1 MAGMVHPLEE
11 QVYFWMVTNTSQPA
25 NITASLYPPITPEGD
40 WLDHLSSSTDVS
52 FRLLLQDAPLGV
64 IVLLALRE
72 GVLTSEKLF
81 HPLMTPAM
89 MKHLKVL
96 KTIFTYLLKT
106 IVGLTLMLVSLPLV
120 LPVLFLFWLTSCL
133 IKVVY
138 SLKFG
143 SDVTKAQG
151 MDSIWGVESKESRPF
166 ITISLLLYGV
176 PNLDKIYRHIET
188 KILDVR
194 DDQGDYRYK
203 KFRQVFS
210 QRYGYYSWRDD
221 KDFDIQNHV
230 RVIDLGA
237 LHSGT
242 SLENTCPEHVTVNM
256 LNNTTS
262 NTESTARQGEAD
274 ALVHQFLSE
283 EGTTALS
290 ADRPPWEIL
299 LLVRHDNRYNLVVRL
314 HHAIGDGV
322 TMMRLCV
329 EALVDTPISFPP
341 VGLRP
346 VNFFVKLA
354 MMVWSALVLPLGLL
368 QVVANFDHNALHGQL
383 LSGRKVGGG
392 GSGDSGG
399 ARQLPQP
406 AGAPRP
412 HQPLLRG
419 HAQAALSPHTHALR
433 QAHSHQE
440 RPGGDEARPNPRSR
454 LLGGEG
460 REPGPAGARGRTP
473 PLRQGRHCRRQQRA
487 RSPEGDN
494 SLGRQGGRPA
504 LLGAQSVPGGCGR
517 LLRQLHGHGQD
528 RSERGRRPGPLPRGG
543 SDAAGGHGTRA
554 PSPTPAVGPGPTVT
568 PPTTRHCYP
577 HGASSSLQSGRAR
590 RPALQEKWHHPDL
603 GTTWDVALPEAWPC
617 VVTVPSQGRAWCGP
631 WPSSEL
637 GLAWGVAPLGS
648 WRCMERDPA
657 WSVGLSGVWQYLERG
672 PAWSLLTPRG
682 SWPWR
687 EPGLA
692 GTMAHHEDCPC
703 RKTAP
708 AEARPFMTP
717 LLTWNLAQGGSWPCM
732 EPDLTWSLARNGVWP
747 YVGPS
752 QGGVCICMDPSSER
766 DLLGL
771 LGVWPCVKAGPVRFS
786 LPVCEAL
793 PHMEPDLAWTLAQHG
808 SLCFVSN
815 LARPRPRPCVA
826 LRPDRIVAFWGTRTS
841 LEPGRT
847 RGLVSRWS

>member
-383 LSGRKVGGG
+383 LSGRKVMTW
-392 GSGDSGG
+392 S
-399 ARQLPQP
+399 RELP
-406 AGAPRP
+406 
-412 HQPLLRG
+412 L
-419 HAQAALSPHTHALR
+419 AALKQVKLAAHATVNDVLMSCLAAALAKHFAR
-433 QAHSHQE
+433 RSEEVGQVTAVVPVSFHNLQAPLVLTNRFSVATLKL
-440 RPGGDEARPNPRSR
+440 PSARTLTPSAR
-454 LLGGEG
+454 LTATKSVLEGMKRDPTLGAVFWVVRAVSQVLPAPVAELLLSG
-460 REPGPAGARGRTP
+460 RGVTVAASNVPGPQKEITVWGDKVEDLLFWVP
-473 PLRQGRHCRRQQRA
+473 N
-487 RSPEGDN
+487 RSPVGVGVSFASYMGMVRIGLN
-494 SLGRQGGRPA
+494 
-504 LLGAQSVPGGCGR
+504 V
-517 LLRQLHGHGQD
+517 
-528 RSERGRRPGPLPRGG
+528 
-543 SDAAGGHGTRA
+543 DAALVHSR
-554 PSPTPAVGPGPTVT
+554 
-568 PPTTRHCYP
+568 
-577 HGASSSLQSGRAR
+577 
-590 RPALQEKWHHPDL
+590 E
-603 GTTWDVALPEAWPC
+603 EAQ
-617 VVTVPSQGRAWCGP
+617 TLL
-631 WPSSEL
+631 ED
-637 GLAWGVAPLGS
+637 
-648 WRCMERDPA
+648 MERE
-657 WSVGLSGVWQYLERG
+657 L
-672 PAWSLLTPRG
+672 
-682 SWPWR
+682 
-687 EPGLA
+687 
-692 GTMAHHEDCPC
+692 HH
-703 RKTAP
+703 
-708 AEARPFMTP
+708 
-717 LLTWNLAQGGSWPCM
+717 LHQ
-732 EPDLTWSLARNGVWP
+732 
-747 YVGPS
+747 
-752 QGGVCICMDPSSER
+752 Q
-766 DLLGL
+766 
-771 LGVWPCVKAGPVRFS
+771 
-786 LPVCEAL
+786 
-793 PHMEPDLAWTLAQHG
+793 
-808 SLCFVSN
+808 
-815 LARPRPRPCVA
+815 
-826 LRPDRIVAFWGTRTS
+826 
-841 LEPGRT
+841 
-847 RGLVSRWS
+847 LVLDQQ